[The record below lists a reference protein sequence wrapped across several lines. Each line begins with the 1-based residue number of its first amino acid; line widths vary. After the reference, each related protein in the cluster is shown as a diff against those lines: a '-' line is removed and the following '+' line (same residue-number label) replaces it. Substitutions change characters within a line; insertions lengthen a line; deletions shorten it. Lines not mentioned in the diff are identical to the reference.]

1 MLNSKQKDE
10 KLEEYLNDL
19 CIKNLNDLIDVNL
32 VEKCDL
38 MNEQNAEIKPTQNG
52 HLMAKYCLAFE
63 TMKLFLTELGYHNSK
78 PADSDENSN
87 LDYSFQDNDQTP
99 MVQDSKTLDDLVCFI
114 FVFIYLGLID
124 LE

>member
-1 MLNSKQKDE
+1 MLNSRQKDE

-38 MNEQNAEIKPTQNG
+38 VNEQNAEIKPTQNG

-78 PADSDENSN
+78 PTDSDENSN
-87 LDYSFQDNDQTP
+87 LDYSFQDNEQGP
-99 MVQDSKTLDDLVCFI
+99 LVQDSKTLNDLVRFFLFYI
-114 FVFIYLGLID
+114 F
-124 LE
+124 

>member
-38 MNEQNAEIKPTQNG
+38 MSEQNAEIKPTQNG
-52 HLMAKYCLAFE
+52 HLMAKYCLAYE
-63 TMKLFLTELGYHNSK
+63 TMKLFLTELGFQNSK
-78 PADSDENSN
+78 PVDSGENSN
-87 LDYSFQDNDQTP
+87 LDYSFQDNDQAP
-99 MVQDSKTLDDLVCFI
+99 MVQESKTLDDLVCT
-114 FVFIYLGLID
+114 FVVFNF
-124 LE
+124 